1 MSVDERESGDT
12 DVLRHVSAQHVPRIT
27 SARHFLALSVT
38 NVNCRR
44 TPEVNAV
51 ESVWSCFSDRDG
63 L

>member
-51 ESVWSCFSDRDG
+51 ESV
-63 L
+63 